1 MVPTPKITHI
11 PCVGLAVLALGLA
24 MSATP
29 VMAQEFPL
37 TIEHKF
43 GTTII
48 PQKPERVA
56 TVDSSGADNLL
67 ALGIQPVAIEKWYGD
82 YERALWPWAEPL
94 LKGTPVI
101 LDRSELN
108 FELIA
113 SSEPDVIIS
122 LWNSLTPEEYKK
134 LSLIAPVVA
143 VPEGVGDFALPWDER
158 ALIAGRA
165 VGQEA
170 EATKKVEAIRARVA
184 QIAAAHP
191 DWQGKTVAVAVST
204 DSGTVGAYTSAD
216 ARPQLMRQLGFV
228 TNPSIDAAIG
238 ENAYFVKLSLEALEP
253 LDADLLMWIDGDG
266 DFTAI
271 ETLPSRPFM
280 NAHKQGREM
289 LFGKVVTG
297 AFAHGSLLSLPHALD
312 HLVPAIEAAL
322 DGNPDTHSDDRSANF

>member
-1 MVPTPKITHI
+1 MKAVFETA
-11 PCVGLAVLALGLA
+11 CLLRGGLPALVLCLA
-24 MSATP
+24 MSATS

-48 PQKPERVA
+48 PEKPERVA
-56 TVDSSGADNLL
+56 SVDSAGADNLL
-67 ALGIQPVAIEKWYGD
+67 ALGIQPVAIENWYGG
-82 YERALWPWAEPL
+82 YESGVWPWAEPL
-94 LKGTPVI
+94 LKGNPVI

-122 LWNSLTPEEYKK
+122 LWNSLTPEEYEK

-170 EATKKVEAIRARVA
+170 EAEKQVEAIRARIA
-184 QIAAAHP
+184 DIAATHP
-191 DWQGKTVAVAVST
+191 DWQGKTFAVAVST

-216 ARPQLMRQLGFV
+216 SRPQLMNQLGLKI
-228 TNPSIDAAIG
+228 NPAIDELIDQ
-238 ENAYFVKLSLEALEP
+238 NAYFVKFSLEDITP

-280 NAHKQGREM
+280 AAHKEGREVV
-289 LFGKVVTG
+289 FGKEVTG

-322 DGNPDTHSDDRSANF
+322 DGDPETHADDRSAGF